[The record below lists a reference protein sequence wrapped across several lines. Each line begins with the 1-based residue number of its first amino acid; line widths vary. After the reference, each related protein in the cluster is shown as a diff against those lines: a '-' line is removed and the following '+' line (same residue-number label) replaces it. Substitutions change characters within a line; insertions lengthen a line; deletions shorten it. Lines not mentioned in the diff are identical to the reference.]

1 MNVIISAGLLMLT
14 LAAAAV
20 LGALCPLI
28 SPLSA
33 DCDCVIVGQLA
44 TPLLSLHFVVTF
56 VLRTKR
62 EDAITVK
69 CRLMYSER
77 LFGSLVF
84 IVEERTRG
92 GYYFNGW

>member
-92 GYYFNGW
+92 CYYFNGW